1 MRPAPLPS
9 PCAHRSTARGGGPP
23 ILRLMDHELLTRLSR
38 TPTTVAHLL
47 ADCPEA
53 VFTSPPSDGEWSP
66 QVIVAHLRDDEYLCM
81 RLALERMLA
90 EDTPELRFLRGGE
103 WEPARNRSR
112 DRKDHLLAD
121 FALQRQASLAI
132 LRMLEPGDWQR
143 AGRRDG
149 ALFTVEDLVREWVQH
164 DAEHIAQ
171 LERAVGE
178 TLTDVLERRSRM
190 ARGHGSVQ

>member
-1 MRPAPLPS
+1 
-9 PCAHRSTARGGGPP
+9 
-23 ILRLMDHELLTRLSR
+23 MDHELIARLSR
-38 TPTTVAHLL
+38 TPTTLAHLV
-47 ADCPEA
+47 AECPEP
-53 VFTSPPSDGEWSP
+53 VFASPPAPGEWSP

-81 RLALERMLA
+81 RVALERMLG
-90 EDTPELRFLRGGE
+90 EETPDLRFLHGGD
-103 WEPARNRSR
+103 WEPGRNRSR

-143 AGRRDG
+143 TGRRAG
-149 ALFTVEDLVREWVQH
+149 SLLTVEDLVREWVQH

-178 TLTDVLERRSRM
+178 TLTDVLERRARM
-190 ARGHGSVQ
+190 AEDHGGSVQ